1 MGIWARFGCE
11 LGGHSAIINIKYDK
25 TERRRVMGKETIIY
39 RNPTVED
46 AEKIVAFYN
55 YVGGETSYLSF
66 EKDEYPLNAEAQAEA
81 IKELEGNQTNIM
93 LLAMD
98 GDVIAG
104 IATINSSHK
113 IKARHEGELGIVV
126 AKKYQGQG
134 IGTELIQRLIDW
146 ARGNGVTTRIRLDTR
161 ADNTSAASLYM
172 KFGFVVEGCCRNST
186 LLNGKYYDLYIMGM
200 ML

>member
-1 MGIWARFGCE
+1 M
-11 LGGHSAIINIKYDK
+11 SNPNVVY
-25 TERRRVMGKETIIY
+25 RRAK
-39 RNPTVED
+39 VED
-46 AEKIVAFYN
+46 AERIVAFYN
-55 YVGGETSYLSF
+55 FVGGETTYLSF
-66 EKDEYPLNAEAQAEA
+66 EKDEYPLNVQEQIEA
-81 IKELEGNQTNIM
+81 IKALEGNQTNIM
-93 LLAMD
+93 LMAMD
-98 GDVIAG
+98 GDEIAG

-134 IGTELIQRLIDW
+134 IGTELITQLITW

-161 ADNTSAASLYM
+161 ADNPKAVALYM
-172 KFGFVVEGCCRNST
+172 KFGFIVEGCCRNST

>member
-1 MGIWARFGCE
+1 ME
-11 LGGHSAIINIKYDK
+11 HTN
-25 TERRRVMGKETIIY
+25 IIY
-39 RNPTVED
+39 RRAKTED
-46 AEKIVAFYN
+46 AEQIVKFYN
-55 YVGGETSYLSF
+55 FVGGETTFLSF
-66 EKDEYPLNAEAQAEA
+66 EKDEYPLNVKEQIES
-81 IKELEGNQTNIM
+81 IKGLEGNQTNIM

-98 GDVIAG
+98 GEDIAG

-134 IGTELIQRLIDW
+134 IGTELITQLIEW

-161 ADNTSAASLYM
+161 ADNPKAVALYM
-172 KFGFVVEGCCRNST
+172 KFGFIVEGCCRNST